1 MQACEP
7 VLWVKEVFVPPA
19 GIPQPTLPSSLLG
32 PRKSVSREE
41 SVPAAGLQGE
51 GPWAGGAEEPGRS
64 GFGKQGLT
72 LRSGWHWRQFPYL
85 PQSRLKSGLA
95 FS

>member
-1 MQACEP
+1 M
-7 VLWVKEVFVPPA
+7 
-19 GIPQPTLPSSLLG
+19 
-32 PRKSVSREE
+32 
-41 SVPAAGLQGE
+41 PAAGLQGE

-72 LRSGWHWRQFPYL
+72 LRNRWRWRQFPDL
-85 PQSRLKSGLA
+85 PQSHLKSRLA

>member
-1 MQACEP
+1 M
-7 VLWVKEVFVPPA
+7 
-19 GIPQPTLPSSLLG
+19 
-32 PRKSVSREE
+32 
-41 SVPAAGLQGE
+41 PAAGLQGE